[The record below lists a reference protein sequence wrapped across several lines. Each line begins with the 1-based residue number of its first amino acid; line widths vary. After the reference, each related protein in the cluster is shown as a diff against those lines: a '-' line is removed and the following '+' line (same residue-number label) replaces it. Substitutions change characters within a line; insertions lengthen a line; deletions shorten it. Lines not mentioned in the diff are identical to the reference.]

1 VGGEFAENGQQSNM
15 WFICLEMV
23 PLSPL
28 KFALGLVY
36 FDCSLPRSSEGIRG
50 KGNKTKQNKT
60 KRLNVKLILFVNG
73 PHGSTVVCI
82 EF

>member
-1 VGGEFAENGQQSNM
+1 VLETDSESYCGGGFAENGQQSNM

-60 KRLNVKLILFVNG
+60 PGTKLFLTF
-73 PHGSTVVCI
+73 C
-82 EF
+82 F